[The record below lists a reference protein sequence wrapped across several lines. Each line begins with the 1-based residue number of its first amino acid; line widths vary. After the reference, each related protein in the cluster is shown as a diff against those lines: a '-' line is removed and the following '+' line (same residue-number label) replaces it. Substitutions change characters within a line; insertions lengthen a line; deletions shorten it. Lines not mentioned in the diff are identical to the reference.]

1 MMEAYNSPDFYI
13 TFGIQGNL
21 LPQGATAETHGAQR
35 DSLKVTSLSTQY
47 GTSSQAL
54 SERLDQ
60 PDIVGRNL
68 LACYHRVFK
77 TFWKWSDN
85 SVSRSLIHNRQDTVF
100 GWTLRFL
107 ERPRINSVRNF
118 FMQANGA
125 EMMRLAACLA
135 TENGIL
141 VCAPVHDA
149 FLITA
154 PIDRLP
160 ADVERMRAYMEEASA
175 VVLNGFRLRTDQHVF
190 LYPNHY
196 ADPKGRGNEMLARVS
211 ELL

>member
-1 MMEAYNSPDFYI
+1 M
-13 TFGIQGNL
+13 
-21 LPQGATAETHGAQR
+21 QR

-54 SERLDQ
+54 AERLDQ

-77 TFWKWSDN
+77 IFWKWSDN

-175 VVLNGFRLRTDQHVF
+175 VVLNGSDRGPTSMFSFIRITMRIPKAAETKCSPASQK
-190 LYPNHY
+190 LYERRRRP
-196 ADPKGRGNEMLARVS
+196 
-211 ELL
+211 